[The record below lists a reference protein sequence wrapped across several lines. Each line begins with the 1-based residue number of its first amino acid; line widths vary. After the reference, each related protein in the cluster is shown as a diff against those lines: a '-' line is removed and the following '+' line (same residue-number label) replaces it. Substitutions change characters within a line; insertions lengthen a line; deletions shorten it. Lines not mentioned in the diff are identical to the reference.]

1 MVAPIGPREGWV
13 KKKVVIK
20 MCDEVVYALKKTIRL
35 KSENYFHGQN
45 DETYPPPP

>member
-1 MVAPIGPREGWV
+1 MTMMPN
-13 KKKVVIK
+13 VVFK

-45 DETYPPPP
+45 DETYPPHHKENHQK